1 MRRQR
6 DAARSGRTIPLAP
19 RSGIVTLAQ
28 LDPDQR
34 DAARPSPT
42 MAHGKTG
49 YEQQGGQERPFRLQH
64 RAVGLDR
71 VHRLVTSKPLAAAC
85 APSLDCQHKNCAWH
99 HVPPSKW
106 ARSRSSPSAWPRSSS
121 SCSPFGEVPF
131 TAIKG
136 ARECQHYPQQ
146 RKLHAHALGERRPVR
161 LPTSGPLLARSPPR
175 RQRRVPRSDRHVVR
189 ISDADVSILRIPS
202 PGFLDLTHVFDGLGA
217 IAPLSYSQ
225 LSPFAST
232 RLAATLRKRSSAVS
246 RFSTIS
252 AAISSGGGSRS
263 SWTSSGD
270 QPAAAW
276 RILWRCL
283 VQPRRLAF
291 A

>member
-64 RAVGLDR
+64 CSAGLDR

-121 SCSPFGEVPF
+121 SSSPFGEVPF

-161 LPTSGPLLARSPPR
+161 RPTSGPLLTRSPPR
-175 RQRRVPRSDRHVVR
+175 KQRCVPGRQRRVPRSNRHVVR
-189 ISDADVSILRIPS
+189 INDADVSILRIPS
-202 PGFLDLTHVFDGLGA
+202 PGYLDLTHVFDGLGA
-217 IAPLSYSQ
+217 IAPLSYSL

-232 RLAATLRKRSSAVS
+232 RL
-246 RFSTIS
+246 
-252 AAISSGGGSRS
+252 
-263 SWTSSGD
+263 D
-270 QPAAAW
+270 MPH
-276 RILWRCL
+276 
-283 VQPRRLAF
+283 RRAEVAF
-291 A
+291 